1 MKWKMIGNTP
11 LNEIIHLSL
20 QLSSNNNHYM
30 SLDHGNIEID
40 NGITREMVLGKKE
53 KVLSER

>member
-1 MKWKMIGNTP
+1 MIGNTP
-11 LNEIIHLSL
+11 LDEIIHLSL